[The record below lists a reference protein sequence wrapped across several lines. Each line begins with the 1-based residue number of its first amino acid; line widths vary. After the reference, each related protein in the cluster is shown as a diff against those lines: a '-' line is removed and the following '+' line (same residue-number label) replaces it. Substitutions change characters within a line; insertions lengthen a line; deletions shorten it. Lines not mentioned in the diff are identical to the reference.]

1 MSYFPMFIELKDK
14 PCLIAGGGKVALR
27 KAETLLDFGARV
39 TVVAPFIL
47 PELQAEEGIAC
58 REKGLKAV
66 IWKGRSW

>member
-39 TVVAPFIL
+39 TGCGSFHPA
-47 PELQAEEGIAC
+47 ELQRGRIAC
-58 REKGLKAV
+58 REKRLKL
-66 IWKGRSW
+66 